1 MTRSAETTAR
11 EVKRG
16 EITPRIGVVC
26 FAMGFAQARAT
37 GPVPGPVLL
46 RLLADLGV
54 SGAAARSLLLRM
66 RRDGLLSSQRAG
78 RQAGYLLAPA
88 VSAAQARMY
97 RQLNGERPAWAGA
110 FSGLLFTVPER
121 DRPFRDKLRR
131 LARLLGYAVLQPGLL
146 IAATDRY
153 EELAA
158 LLPAKPPGSQV
169 RRASLAFSAADSREI
184 AADLWD
190 LRGLADRYR
199 AVIAEA
205 DEHVR
210 AAAPR
215 QRGDA
220 AALRA
225 FAAATLPMYEAAVA
239 DPDLPAELLPADWPG
254 PEIGAMLGRAFRAF
268 GPPLGEYLATV
279 IDPLRAG
286 PARPVAR
293 PGSPRP
299 AGG

>member
-1 MTRSAETTAR
+1 MARTAGTTAR
-11 EVKRG
+11 ELKPG
-16 EITPRIGVVC
+16 DITPQIGVVC
-26 FAMGFAQARAT
+26 FAMGFAQASGP

-46 RLLADLGV
+46 RLLADLDV
-54 SGAAARSLLLRM
+54 SGGAARSLLLRM
-66 RRDGLLSSQRAG
+66 RREGLLSSQRAG
-78 RQAGYLLAPA
+78 RQAGYLLAPS
-88 VSAAQARMY
+88 VSAAQARTY
-97 RQLNGERPAWAGA
+97 RQLNGERPAWTGA

-121 DRPFRDKLRR
+121 HRAFRDQLRR
-131 LARLLGYAVLQPGLL
+131 LARLLGYALLQPGLL

-158 LLPAKPPGSQV
+158 LLPASPPGSQV
-169 RRASLAFSAADSREI
+169 RRASLAFSVDDSRAI

-190 LRGLADRYR
+190 LGGLADRYR
-199 AVIAEA
+199 TVIAEA
-205 DEHVR
+205 DEQVR
-210 AAAPR
+210 DVAPR

-239 DPDLPAELLPADWPG
+239 DPGLPAELLPADWPG
-254 PEIGAMLGRAFRAF
+254 PEIGQMLGRAFRAF

-279 IDPLRAG
+279 IDPLRPGA
-286 PARPVAR
+286 AR

-299 AGG
+299 ADG